1 MKTSILT
8 KLLIVIMTLAII
20 PLVVLGV
27 LSIRNVST
35 VEDTAIDKMDEMTTT
50 AVKDSSIALS
60 ELGELIIEQKA
71 LSVAQEIGVY
81 INANPA
87 MTLSD
92 LQGEEYE
99 ILDNNNG
106 NVLYRGLHRGKD
118 INISQLI
125 DEGKEWI
132 ENELAGKTVR
142 NLSDGSSG
150 IITTNT
156 ETTVTASLEG
166 GIENDWDAGDPNF
179 KAITIQP
186 VGTAYTVVVNGKTGA
201 PLFHPSPKI
210 QVGPAEA
217 VAIVPIEREKY
228 PDIYAIMD
236 QCIDTGETATGYT
249 SFALPDVD
257 EQPRIKYMCIT
268 PVDSVQTADG
278 FTFMAIS
285 STYIDEFN
293 APVLAIQEKL
303 NNNKDAIA
311 ADISDAKENT
321 QFLTGIAIAIMVILV
336 AIVSIILSKLISKPI
351 VELKKSTDEITNGN
365 FDIQI
370 KPRSKDE
377 IGELATSFNT
387 MVNQL
392 ATELA
397 ERKRSEE
404 DLKASKE
411 KLKTIFDSVNDA
423 IIYVD
428 KQGTFIDV
436 NSKLED
442 IYGYSREETIGK
454 NFAEIAFADPAH
466 MSNIVDI
473 FTRSMESEGPALMEI
488 DIKHKD
494 GHMILSEASTTMF
507 HDHTGSRGALTVLRD
522 ITERKKVEEES
533 ARVKALEELDRLR
546 TALLASIS
554 HELRTPLTSIKG
566 LSSTLLQP
574 DVEWDQETQQDFLR
588 AIDELSDR
596 LTHIVG
602 DLLDMSQIEARVM
615 KLDKTNT
622 TLSVLVKQ
630 LSGQLNELTH
640 KHQYEVN
647 VSSTLPPIYVDEI
660 RIGQV
665 ITNLISNATAYS
677 EQGTK
682 IVLEAHRSDQEIVV
696 SVTDQGIGIP
706 PEYIDKVFD
715 RFYRLE
721 SGIARRMGGTGL
733 GLSICKGIV
742 EQHGGRIWVQSTSDG
757 GSKFSFSLPIAED
770 S

>member
-8 KLLIVIMTLAII
+8 KLLIVIITLSTI
-20 PLVVLGV
+20 PLMVLGI
-27 LSIRNVST
+27 LSFWNVSSM
-35 VEDTAIDKMDEMTTT
+35 EDTAIDKVDEMTTT
-50 AVKDSSIALS
+50 AVQDSSIALS

-71 LSVAQEIGVY
+71 LSVAQEIGIY
-81 INANPA
+81 INANPT

-99 ILDNNNG
+99 ILDNDNG
-106 NVLYRGLHRGKD
+106 TVLYRGLHRGED
-118 INISQLI
+118 TNTSQLT

-156 ETTVTASLEG
+156 ETTITATLEG

-179 KAITIQP
+179 KAIAVQP
-186 VGTAYTVVVNGKTGA
+186 VGTAYTVVVDGKTGA
-201 PLFHPSPKI
+201 PFFHPSVKI
-210 QVGPAEA
+210 QVGPVEA
-217 VAIVPIEREKY
+217 VAIMPAEREKY
-228 PDIYAIMD
+228 PDIYNIMD
-236 QCIDTGETATGYT
+236 DCVKTQETTTGYT
-249 SFALPDVD
+249 EFALPGLD
-257 EQPRIKYMCIT
+257 EQPKIKYMCII
-268 PVDSVQTADG
+268 PVEAVQTADG
-278 FTFMAIS
+278 ITFMAS
-285 STYIDEFN
+285 ASTHIDEFN

-303 NNNKDAIA
+303 NSNKDAIA
-311 ADISDAKENT
+311 ADISDAKGNT
-321 QFLTGIAIAIMVILV
+321 QFSTGIAIAVMVILV

-351 VELKKSTDEITNGN
+351 VELKKSTVEIAKGN

-370 KPRSKDE
+370 KPRSSDE

-387 MVNQL
+387 MVDQL
-392 ATELA
+392 STELN
-397 ERKRSEE
+397 ERQRSEI
-404 DLKASKE
+404 DLKASEE

-428 KQGTFIDV
+428 DHGTIIDA
-436 NSKLED
+436 NSKIED
-442 IYGYSREETIGK
+442 IYGFSRDETIGK
-454 NFAEIAFADPAH
+454 NFTEIAFAD
-466 MSNIVDI
+466 SVYISDI
-473 FTRSMESEGPALMEI
+473 FGVFTKSLKGEGPSLMEI
-488 DIKHKD
+488 EVNHKD
-494 GHMILSEASTTMF
+494 GHVILTEASTTLF
-507 HDHTGSRGALTVLRD
+507 HDNTGSIGALTVLRD

-574 DVEWDQETQQDFLR
+574 DVEWDQETQRDFLR
-588 AIDELSDR
+588 AIDESSDR

-602 DLLDMSQIEARVM
+602 DLLDMSQLEAGIM
-615 KLDKTNT
+615 KLDKTKT
-622 TLSVLVKQ
+622 TLSVMVKQ

-647 VSSTLPPIYVDEI
+647 VLSTLPPIYVDEI

-665 ITNLISNATAYS
+665 ITNLISNAAAYS
-677 EQGTK
+677 EHGTK
-682 IVLEAHRSDQEIVV
+682 IILEAHRSGYEIIV
-696 SVTDQGIGIP
+696 SITDQGIGIP
-706 PEYIDKVFD
+706 SEYIDKVFD

-742 EQHGGRIWVQSTSDG
+742 EQHGGKIWAESIPEG
-757 GSKFSFSLPIAED
+757 GSKFRFSLPNADD